1 MNWTSAIAI
10 YFIIW
15 WLVLFVVLPFGV
27 KNAAE
32 TGGVVEE
39 GNDAGAPIA
48 HGLLWKAGV
57 TTVVAT
63 IVYAFIYWVLVNGY
77 LETME
82 LPFFSGM
89 PNI

>member
-1 MNWTSAIAI
+1 MSWTSAVAI

-32 TGGVVEE
+32 TGSVVEE

-57 TTVVAT
+57 TTLVAT
-63 IVYAFIYWVLVNGY
+63 VVYAFIYWVLVNGY
-77 LETME
+77 LQTMD
-82 LPFFSGM
+82 LPFLGDM
-89 PNI
+89 PKL